1 MNATMYI
8 IKDENAYRLGSP
20 TEVRLWEPEFLS
32 RTWIRRVTVSLPDGF
47 CVAEGAY
54 GESLIYRGNEH
65 YELGTNKDEEP
76 VIIDHHNNGTY
87 IPLTV
92 LSEGWD

>member
-1 MNATMYI
+1 MILERISDAHLTCF
-8 IKDENAYRLGSP
+8 S
-20 TEVRLWEPEFLS
+20 
-32 RTWIRRVTVSLPDGF
+32 VSLPDGF

-76 VIIDHHNNGTY
+76 VIIDRRFFAVRLPASASPPYPTPP
-87 IPLTV
+87 PLGQRKHGIV
-92 LSEGWD
+92 W